1 MLFNDEKN
9 RQGGELLSSAYK
21 KIEDIRGNRA
31 GYSQKKPADAGLL
44 TITFGCA
51 KAYYLAL
58 RRSLIRAALPERS
71 RR

>member
-31 GYSQKKPADAGLL
+31 GYSQKKGQLM
-44 TITFGCA
+44 
-51 KAYYLAL
+51 LAF
-58 RRSLIRAALPERS
+58 
-71 RR
+71 